1 MVADSGTWHYGLVAR
16 WWAEF
21 NLDGPEIEFFAG
33 LVREHGEPALDVGC
47 GTGRVLL
54 PLLAAGLDVDGAD
67 VSGEMLEL
75 CRERAEREGLSPSL
89 YEQPMHNLR
98 LPRAYRTIFIC
109 GTFGIGGDHARDRLA
124 LRRACEQLEP
134 GGVLAIDR
142 LGGPRDEEWRRWAE
156 RAELDGPE
164 PWPAEVDR
172 RETADGT
179 FLELRTRLA
188 AVDAARRVTTREIR
202 VRALDATGAPVAEEE
217 YALRQ
222 SIYSKQQLLALL
234 DKAGFVDVRAVDGY
248 RLAEDAS
255 PIRVALGQRP
265 EG

>member
-21 NLDGPEIEFFAG
+21 NLDGPEIEFFAD

-67 VSGEMLEL
+67 VSGDMLEL
-75 CRERAEREGLSPSL
+75 CRDRAEREGLSPSL
-89 YEQPMHNLR
+89 YEQPMHKLR
-98 LPRAYRTIFIC
+98 LPRAYRIIFMC

-124 LRRACEQLEP
+124 LRRAREQLEP

-142 LGGPRDEEWRRWAE
+142 PDAADENWRRWAE
-156 RAELDGPE
+156 RAERDGPE
-164 PWPAEVDR
+164 PWPDVWDR
-172 RETADGT
+172 RQAADGT
-179 FLELRTRLA
+179 FLELRSRRA
-188 AVDAARRVTTREIR
+188 AVDAAAGVLTREIR
-202 VRALDATGAPVAEEE
+202 VRALDATGTPVAEEE
-217 YALRQ
+217 YALRH
-222 SIYSKQQLLALL
+222 SIYSERRLLALIE
-234 DKAGFVDVRAVDGY
+234 KAGFVDVHAIDGY
-248 RLAEDAS
+248 RLEADAF
-255 PIRVALGQRP
+255 PTRVVLGRRP